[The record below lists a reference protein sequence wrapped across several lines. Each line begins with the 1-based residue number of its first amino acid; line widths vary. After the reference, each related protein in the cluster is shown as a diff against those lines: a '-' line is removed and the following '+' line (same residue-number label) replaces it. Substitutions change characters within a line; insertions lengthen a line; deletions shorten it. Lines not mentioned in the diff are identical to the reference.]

1 MIIWDLL
8 LNLYVWVI
16 EFLYFLLYWLTR
28 FLQLSS
34 SFNSIICK
42 KKKSISYFCWCPWWR
57 TGNTFSKFLIFLY
70 LLRFLLI
77 DVFNKFLINLDWYL
91 RITNFT
97 YTYVN
102 VDLKIS
108 VYVCVHIKT
117 LPWKFC
123 ILNPKNSRV
132 VIP

>member
-1 MIIWDLL
+1 ML
-8 LNLYVWVI
+8 LYVWVI
-16 EFLYFLLYWLTR
+16 EFLYFLWYRLTR
-28 FLQLSS
+28 LLQLSS
-34 SFNSIICK
+34 SWSKTVYYAKKNSIF
-42 KKKSISYFCWCPWWR
+42 YFCWCPWWS

-70 LLRFLLI
+70 LLRFLLT
-77 DVFNKFLINLDWYL
+77 DVFNKFLINLEWYL

-97 YTYVN
+97 YTYTN
-102 VDLKIS
+102 VDLKIF

-132 VIP
+132 IIP